1 MSNEE
6 KLISE
11 AMRALGRRTSEK
23 KKAAV
28 ARNNAATRF
37 QAKPLDELACTCGQC
52 PDNPKTS
59 CPRGRAI
66 RRRMAA
72 GQLAP
77 HDAKPEP
84 GRVASGFGKFAGL
97 GVSSAAVAED
107 RRAEVEADER
117 AFQERLQRQEHR
129 KRAA

>member
-1 MSNEE
+1 
-6 KLISE
+6 
-11 AMRALGRRTSEK
+11 MRALGRRTSEK

-72 GQLAP
+72 GQLP
-77 HDAKPEP
+77 PRDAMPEAESKP
-84 GRVASGFGKFAGL
+84 RRASSYGKFAGL
-97 GVSSAAVAED
+97 GVTVEKVLEAKRED
-107 RRAEVEADER
+107 VELEEARAS
-117 AFQERLQRQEHR
+117 RLGGL
-129 KRAA
+129 